1 MVKPRVKN
9 LESKNTIYR
18 FKSALCVPEAKLGVK
33 KCSPNNVIL
42 FIQLKKGRF
51 FFKKFIVI
59 CFIGKKPSCSLE
71 LVFCRLGIVL
81 NRHHFCSLMLHNIT
95 RNVKHVHKV

>member
-51 FFKKFIVI
+51 FFQKVHCDLFYWKKTF
-59 CFIGKKPSCSLE
+59 
-71 LVFCRLGIVL
+71 
-81 NRHHFCSLMLHNIT
+81 M
-95 RNVKHVHKV
+95 